1 MHPNNITSDQ
11 SEHKRASPE
20 EIKAWLRAPNKN
32 CIAGDIYNDWGY
44 SGYYKSMTSIYDD
57 NCLFYEGSDDIDNR
71 LKYPYHKS
79 INVCDHID
87 RIEDFVDHIPSNIS
101 AQQIDERTCHLTGTD
116 KKYAVHRLKYDPVFI
131 PPGTNHSNANVLYKI
146 IQKEFLNVDP
156 FIIPKLPNDRSTEY
170 DGDYVG
176 VVPSIDK
183 KLVYRFC
190 YENSIHQSIDKKKYK
205 KYKKV

>member
-1 MHPNNITSDQ
+1 MPTNNMTSEQ

-20 EIKAWLRAPNKN
+20 EIKKWLRAPNKN
-32 CIAGDIYNDWGY
+32 CIAGDIYNDRGY

-57 NCLFYEGSDDIDNR
+57 NCLFYEGADDIDNR

-79 INVCDHID
+79 IYRCDGID
-87 RIEDFVDHIPSNIS
+87 QMEDFVDHIPSKAS
-101 AQQIDERTCHLTGTD
+101 AQQIDEMTSHLTGID
-116 KKYAVHRLKYDPVFI
+116 KQYAVDRLKYDPVFI

-146 IQKEFLNVDP
+146 IQNEFLNANP

-170 DGDYVG
+170 DGDYVE

-183 KLVYRFC
+183 KLIYRFC
-190 YENSIHQSIDKKKYK
+190 YENSIHKPTNKKKYK
-205 KYKKV
+205 KV